1 MLYVHSVV
9 AGGTRE
15 GEKSEI
21 PRFYSAFPVIS
32 DPKYT
37 VPSNPL
43 LEELL
48 VDFFTVVFPLLLLP
62 GR

>member
-1 MLYVHSVV
+1 MF

-15 GEKSEI
+15 GEKGEI

-32 DPKYT
+32 GPKYS

-48 VDFFTVVFPLLLLP
+48 VDFFTVVFSPFLLP
-62 GR
+62 GKCT